1 MWVIRIEKTK
11 SFLKD
16 FILIFIGNFIIAIAS
31 MVFIIPN
38 KILSGGVAGV
48 SVALYPLFKIEPAM
62 MINIVLIITY
72 ILGFIFLG
80 KKFAMKTLTSTLLY
94 PLFIYMFGRLDIQ
107 TTVDPILA
115 SIYGGL
121 LTGMGLGITFRTGAS
136 TGGMDI
142 PPLILEKF
150 TNIKVSIWIMVLDG
164 IIILLGLST
173 YGLNQVLIGF
183 ISIFTATFAI
193 DRIQLL
199 GGDKAKQVFIITK
212 FNHEILHAI
221 HTTIDRGSTL
231 IPARGGYTNE
241 EKEMI
246 MTVLLN
252 SQYTELEKIVN
263 EIDPDAVM
271 IVSAVTEMSGPGF
284 YKA

>member
-1 MWVIRIEKTK
+1 MISIENRKERVLNFTM
-11 SFLKD
+11 
-16 FILIFIGNFIIAIAS
+16 IFIGNFILAAGAA
-31 MVFIIPN
+31 MFIIPN
-38 KILSGGVAGV
+38 EILSGGVAGV
-48 SVALYPLFKIEPAM
+48 AITLYPIFKIQPEV
-62 MINIVLIITY
+62 MINIILIFTY
-72 ILGFIFLG
+72 ILGAIFLG
-80 KKFAMKTLTSTLLY
+80 KKFAMKTLSSTLLY
-94 PLFIYMFGRLDIQ
+94 PVFIYFFGLLSFE
-107 TTVDPILA
+107 TKVDPILA

-121 LTGMGLGITFRTGAS
+121 LTGVGLGITFRAGAS

-142 PPLILEKF
+142 PPLILEKY
-150 TNIKVSIWIMVLDG
+150 TNIKVSAWIMILDG

-193 DRIQLL
+193 DKILL
-199 GGDKAKQVFIITK
+199 FGGEKAKQVFIITK
-212 FNHEILHAI
+212 YNHEILHAI
-221 HTTIDRGSTL
+221 HTTLDRGSTL

-252 SQYTELEKIVN
+252 AQYTELERIVN
-263 EIDPDAVM
+263 EIDPDAIMV
-271 IVSAVTEMSGPGF
+271 VSAVTEMHGPGF

>member
-1 MWVIRIEKTK
+1 MISIEKTK
-11 SFLKD
+11 EYLKD
-16 FILIFIGNFIIAIAS
+16 FILIFIGNFVLAVGA

-38 KILSGGVAGV
+38 NILSGGVAGV
-48 SVALYPLFKIEPAM
+48 SIALYPLFKIEPAM
-62 MINIVLIITY
+62 MINIILFITY

-94 PLFIYMFGRLDIQ
+94 PLFIWFFGRLDLQ

-121 LTGMGLGITFRTGAS
+121 LTGAGLGITFRTGAS

-150 TNIKVSIWIMVLDG
+150 TNIKVSVWIMVLDG

-193 DRIQLL
+193 DKIQLL

-212 FNHEILHAI
+212 YNHEILHAI

-252 SQYTELEKIVN
+252 DQYTELEKIVN